1 MSTHQDADEAG
12 GEVTKADPPDT
23 KGPMSV
29 GAEDLVK
36 YDVSPIK
43 LSGFKLLG
51 LAFSCLGV
59 IYSDIGTSP
68 MYVLNGIWPA
78 TGPAPSQE
86 DVIGGI
92 SAIIWALTIIPFF
105 KYVVFALEFGTDKGE
120 GGPFALFMGLFP
132 KAEASPDGRSLTAYN
147 TTDGD
152 VPYDSTGRLSILQR
166 FKWPLFAWTV
176 FGTALTLAD
185 GILTPAVSVTTA
197 VGGIAVAKPSVI
209 NDIVPISI
217 CFLICLFAVQRF
229 GVHRISVS
237 FAPVTT
243 IWLLLIGCTGIY
255 NITLYPGVFRAFDP
269 SRAVIWFMRTKNYDY
284 LAGVLLCLTGSEAMF
299 ANLAQFNKASIRLS
313 FTCFVYPMLVLAYL
327 GQGANLIVDPSVVSS
342 IFYLTIPG
350 GTGGTLYWIE
360 FIFAILASLV
370 ASQAMISGSFSLLHQ
385 LIGMQAFPPLR
396 IHHTSIVISGQV
408 YISAAN
414 WLLFI
419 GTVAVVG
426 GFGSSAALTHAY
438 GFAVATVLFVTT
450 TLIALSI
457 PFTKNLPYVLGAV
470 FLLVFG
476 FFDGLF
482 WGASLKKVP
491 QGAWFPLALGGAL
504 CAIMVFWAYC
514 RILESSFEETNS
526 QRLTR
531 LLIPMSQGPSELQF
545 TAPLSTAS
553 GFASGNDDADIG
565 LTFFEPTGTEREEE
579 GPKDLGLVLPTGE
592 IRGLTRVPVM
602 AVFHR
607 NEAGKGVPYSF
618 AKFLSHYPALPSVVV
633 FLTIRVVG
641 VPFVPHSDRYVVNK
655 VRSLEGFFS
664 VTMRMGYLDHTP
676 PSTDDLVHLITPLA
690 SRSASNASLA
700 LTRVSSILK
709 ASKVVSHVV
718 PQYVIRSKGGGNV
731 VWSWVRRLLVEEI
744 YARAR
749 VMWPDRVEV
758 EDRES
763 TVYVSVAANI

>member
-1 MSTHQDADEAG
+1 MSTEQDPDTG
-12 GEVTKADPPDT
+12 GDAPKADHPDT
-23 KGPMSV
+23 KHTLSMDSMDV
-29 GAEDLVK
+29 EK
-36 YDVSPIK
+36 YAVSPIK
-43 LSGFKLLG
+43 LSGLKLVG

-78 TGPAPSQE
+78 AGSAPSRE

-92 SAIIWALTIIPFF
+92 SAIIWALTIIPLL

-132 KAEASPDGRSLTAYN
+132 KAEASPDGRILTTYN
-147 TTDGD
+147 TNDGE
-152 VPYDSTGRLSILQR
+152 VPYDSSGRLAKLRR

-185 GILTPAVSVTTA
+185 GILTPAVSVTTT

-255 NITLYPGVFRAFDP
+255 NITLHPGIFRAVDP
-269 SRAVIWFMRTKNYDY
+269 SRAVMWFVRTKNYDY

-299 ANLAQFNKASIRLS
+299 ANLSQFNKASIRLS
-313 FTCFVYPMLVLAYL
+313 FACFVYPMLVLAYL
-327 GQGANLIVDPSVVSS
+327 GQGASLIVNPSVVSS

-350 GTGGTLYWIE
+350 GTGGALYWIE

-396 IHHTSIVISGQV
+396 IHHTSTVISGQI
-408 YISAAN
+408 YIGAAN

-457 PFTKNLPYVLGAV
+457 PFTKNLPYVLGV
-470 FLLVFG
+470 LFLLVFG

-491 QGAWFPLALGGAL
+491 TGAWFPLALGGVL
-504 CAIMVFWAYC
+504 CIIMVFWAYC
-514 RILESSFEETNS
+514 RLLESSFEESNS

-531 LLIPMSQGPSELQF
+531 LLIPMPHGPSELQF
-545 TAPLSTAS
+545 TSAS
-553 GFASGNDDADIG
+553 LPSSASPSAHENDDTDIG
-565 LTFFEPTGTEREEE
+565 LTFFEPTGTEREDE

-592 IRGLTRVPVM
+592 IRSLTRVPVM

-607 NEAGKGVPYSF
+607 NEGGKGAPYSF
-618 AKFLSHYPALPSVVV
+618 AKFMSHYPALPSVVV

-664 VTMRMGYLDHTP
+664 VTMRMGYLDRTP
-676 PSTDDLVHLITPLA
+676 PSTDDLIHLITPLA

-718 PQYVIRSKGGGNV
+718 PQHVIRSKGGRRNV
-731 VWSWVRRLLVEEI
+731 VWNWVRRLLVEEV

-758 EDRES
+758 EDRER
-763 TVYVSVAANI
+763 